1 MARSTDGQRHHL
13 EGGQQ
18 TPPKEQSTILSV
30 PEADKQRQEAR
41 IAESQ
46 SPATP

>member
-18 TPPKEQSTILSV
+18 TPKEQSTILSG
-30 PEADKQRQEAR
+30 PEADKQRPEAR

-46 SPATP
+46 SLATP